1 MLKNKDFWIGAIL
14 GVIVFYV
21 YQNHFKKGQGGS

>member
-1 MLKNKDFWIGAIL
+1 MLRNKDFWIGAIL

-21 YQNHFKKGQGGS
+21 YQNHFKKGPS